1 MEHGNVPVGASKSN
15 RCCILNHGKL
25 MLRWLRTAIHQT
37 NKQPGNEMFQPRHWW
52 KCSECLFTL
61 FTSWKRKIM
70 ENRWSIFGNRREQ
83 NFKSK
88 AELQEVRSAEAH
100 GSAEDCWSIEAWK
113 CSEAWKIAEALWFL
127 WSDIADPNLILATFA
142 IAAERQL
149 LRAAQNCHAWIRV
162 HMLSHGFTWFHWVFD
177 GPLKSNW
184 KVLKTKCCTQ
194 KWVDKW
200 T

>member
-1 MEHGNVPVGASKSN
+1 MVTWLSVLPNQIDFASWTTESWCSGDFEQQYTRQIN
-15 RCCILNHGKL
+15 NLE
-25 MLRWLRTAIHQT
+25 T
-37 NKQPGNEMFQPRHWW
+37 
-52 KCSECLFTL
+52 KCSSLVIGENALNASSL

-88 AELQEVRSAEAH
+88 AELQEVQKIAEA
-100 GSAEDCWSIEAWK
+100 WKWWK
-113 CSEAWKIAEALWFL
+113 CSEACEALWFL
-127 WSDIADPNLILATFA
+127 WSGIADPNLILATFA

-162 HMLSHGFTWFHWVFD
+162 HMVSHAWFHWVSD

>member
-1 MEHGNVPVGASKSN
+1 MEHGNVAVGASKSN
-15 RCCILNHGKL
+15 RFCILNHGKL
-25 MLRWLRTAIHQT
+25 MLRWLRWAIHQT

-52 KCSECLFTL
+52 KCSECL

-88 AELQEVRSAEAH
+88 AELQEVRSA
-100 GSAEDCWSIEAWK
+100 WSAWK
-113 CSEAWKIAEALWFL
+113 CRRLLKHWSMEVQWSIWSMWGIVVFVVRHCGSEPDTC
-127 WSDIADPNLILATFA
+127 DICHRRWAATLKSCS
-142 IAAERQL
+142 ELPRLDQG
-149 LRAAQNCHAWIRV
+149 
-162 HMLSHGFTWFHWVFD
+162 SHGFTWFHWVSD
-177 GPLKSNW
+177 VALKSNW